1 MVRFSQI
8 FYIFE
13 GLALSEFVYED
24 SHQLRYTNRKYVP
37 IKSIIESLQ
46 ALEGVVEET
55 PYVLNGLT
63 QSDVITRVEIDI
75 KSIAA
80 GSLIEDF
87 VVRYFFKSE
96 EGFNGWVDKLRKQ
109 SGMEDGKKI
118 VPILIGSTIT
128 AVALLGVVKALPS
141 GTGGQATSTITG
153 NNNVV
158 LNFVGQNLDM
168 DAETV
173 EKVISDSIRNQ
184 KKLAENAVKLVKPGK
199 LDDEAQIIIDGND
212 QLVITKD
219 TIKSAP
225 GVYEPPKPAEKIDK
239 YDRTLV
245 KIRGTDRDNYRRG
258 WSVILPGIA
267 EQRVKLQLDEN
278 IDLNELAARDMVY
291 ANVDV
296 IFKFDK
302 SLNDYKVVEI
312 YMNSWD
318 NSSQ

>member
-1 MVRFSQI
+1 M
-8 FYIFE
+8 
-13 GLALSEFVYED
+13 SEFVYED